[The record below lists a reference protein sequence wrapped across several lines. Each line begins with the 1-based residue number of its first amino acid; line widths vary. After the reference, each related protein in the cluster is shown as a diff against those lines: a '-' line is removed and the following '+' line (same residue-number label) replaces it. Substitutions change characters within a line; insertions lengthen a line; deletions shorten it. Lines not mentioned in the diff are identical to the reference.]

1 MTINVGST
9 SFSSSGG
16 TVESP
21 SSAASTGAA
30 FWTVVVAFICL
41 IVGLGIGFRL
51 GKKKYK
57 KYQPG
62 TKTESFGGI

>member
-1 MTINVGST
+1 MTNVTINIGD
-9 SFSSSGG
+9 SSGG
-16 TVESP
+16 ADVDP
-21 SSAASTGAA
+21 ASVAKTGAT
-30 FWTVVVAFICL
+30 FWTVAVAFVCL
-41 IVGLGIGFRL
+41 LVGLGIGFRL